1 LELGVVPQLLKQVF
15 NPQLSKLCLTSLIN
29 FSSLIVGDDEF
40 STEIIEQ
47 FVRTAKPILLELK
60 SWSGVIYD
68 LALLY
73 LTNLT
78 KLEQVSV
85 GVIVGEGDT
94 KGYFVEALAGQ
105 IYLSTHV
112 SHIFAN
118 VSSFKEGR
126 ELLTS
131 DAGAFACRLQLQL
144 LSSKRDARIC
154 TLKVL
159 RNLLFEFEN

>member
-1 LELGVVPQLLKQVF
+1 M
-15 NPQLSKLCLTSLIN
+15 
-29 FSSLIVGDDEF
+29 
-40 STEIIEQ
+40 
-47 FVRTAKPILLELK
+47 K
-60 SWSGVIYD
+60 SWSSLVYE

-94 KGYFVEALAGQ
+94 KGYFVDTLVSQ
-105 IYLSTHV
+105 IYSSTHI
-112 SHIFAN
+112 SNILAN
-118 VSSFKEGR
+118 VTSFKEGR

-131 DAGAFACRLQLQL
+131 DAGAFTCYLQRLLF
-144 LSSKRDARIC
+144 SPNRDARISA
-154 TLKVL
+154 LKVL